1 MAVQYRRLDLTAYPR
16 REHFEYFHSMANPYV
31 GLTVPVDITAFLT
44 AVKTAKKPFFLSFL
58 YCLGSAAN
66 AVPELRR
73 RILDGGI
80 IEVDTCDASYTVMQE
95 NGAYGYGRV
104 AFGMPF
110 DEYLA
115 TAIPQHERAKAH
127 ATIEIDEDE
136 LSYLFVSSV
145 PWLSYTA
152 LQQPTPVPA
161 DSNPRLTFGKYE
173 TENGRTRIPVTLLAN
188 HALVD
193 GLHIAQFYANLDSC
207 LSAVTQELSAQ

>member
-1 MAVQYRRLDLTAYPR
+1 MQYRRLDLSTYPR
-16 REHFEYFHSMANPYV
+16 REHFEYFQSMANPYV
-31 GLTVPVDITAFLT
+31 GLTVPVDITAFLA

-80 IEVDTCDASYTVMQE
+80 IEFDTCDASYTVMQE

-115 TAIPQHERAKAH
+115 QAIPQHERAKAH

-193 GLHIAQFYANLDSC
+193 GLHIAQFYANLNTS